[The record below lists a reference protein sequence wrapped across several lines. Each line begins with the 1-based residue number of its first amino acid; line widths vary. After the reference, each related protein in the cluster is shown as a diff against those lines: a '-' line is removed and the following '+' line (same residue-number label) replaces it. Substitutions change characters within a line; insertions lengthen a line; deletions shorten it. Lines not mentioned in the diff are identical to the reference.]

1 MVKQMINEKL
11 EVYVKFSFQNIS
23 ILSFNSFI
31 GHLVFLYNLAPGNM
45 RKCWNRTDE
54 SILDIL

>member
-45 RKCWNRTDE
+45 RNNVGTE
-54 SILDIL
+54 QMNPF